1 MTTFAMALAKKPI
14 SAQKR
19 GKKRRYQ
26 QEIREAAMLR
36 AGKAKLPLLDG
47 ELYAR
52 LIWFHAAKPEL
63 DVDNIVKP
71 IFDALVDIVY
81 DDDNRIAQCVITRVK
96 SRPKPFLS
104 KRYIS
109 EEFRA
114 ELEKLIEN
122 NEHVLYIEV
131 GQLSLSDVIFGPI
144 NGGSA

>member
-36 AGKAKLPLLDG
+36 VGKAKLPLLDG

-52 LIWFHAAKPEL
+52 ITWFHAAEPKL

-71 IFDALVDIVY
+71 IFDALVGIVY
-81 DDDNRIAQCVITRVK
+81 DDDHHIAQCVITRVK

-109 EEFRA
+109 AEFRA
-114 ELEKLIEN
+114 QLEKLIEN

-131 GQLSLSDVIFGPI
+131 GQLSLSDVIFGPTD
-144 NGGSA
+144 GG